1 MERPRWL
8 VGYLFIFIYF
18 LGCVEAVRY
27 ARSRAS
33 QNNEEQ
39 CRRVPRTKQDR
50 GERVCF
56 PRETRVLSFAGMM
69 TRRRGNRRFEPRPRR
84 FPLRRRLMRR
94 GGRLTP
100 SHPSSH
106 P

>member
-1 MERPRWL
+1 MECPRWL

-56 PRETRVLSFAGMM
+56 PRETRVLSFAGVM
-69 TRRRGNRRFEPRPRR
+69 TRRRGNQRMMTTRPLDLNLVLVD
-84 FPLRRRLMRR
+84 FHSA
-94 GGRLTP
+94 GD
-100 SHPSSH
+100 
-106 P
+106 